1 MIKTID
7 SYTLHSQMTRLGVIH
22 SVTGMISSCRSIVCQ
37 IMARK

>member
-1 MIKTID
+1 MIKTD
-7 SYTLHSQMTRLGVIH
+7 SYTLRSRMGGLGVIH